1 MTENANISDADTT
14 SKGPSEHEMALPDSQ
29 QSVTPEPARR
39 RRRRG
44 SLDPGTP
51 DRQLDSEDASG
62 DHAGARR
69 YTRGF
74 LHLPRKWTRRFLSS
88 WGPSPT
94 YRVLFFLVAIVLVMA
109 FLVYSEYVINELRDR
124 ERDRAAI
131 NAHLHSLVGSE
142 ALPEQLEQLVLKHVV
157 LEPKERLPVVFT
169 NHRGDIDKWYGP
181 GLPDPN
187 DRSPEALQAVRE
199 VIERM
204 DAEREPIR
212 FEEFDRALGL
222 VSLAGGDMVIT
233 SSDGEIITWEGPSL
247 PAGEN
252 TSAVALNAVRQRL
265 ETMGDQD
272 SIRVPAKESS
282 YFYWEGSNFVVTDRG
297 GRPFEWGGPVFT
309 QDSGPQDA
317 SREKD
322 RMALDSA
329 PVLFRIPTEKL
340 FHYGDSDLI
349 KGIEFAPFVTLGALF
364 LFSMIGYVGFRNIRR
379 SEQRSIWVGMAKET
393 AHQLGTPLSSLS
405 GWLELMAIKQGQSDG
420 AKQDDSM
427 EIGSIAREMQQD
439 LGRLNQIASRF
450 SQIGSVPEL
459 KISDV
464 RTLLEE
470 TISYFKSRGPQFGQH
485 RIDFHAADVAEI
497 PLNSELMGWAFENL
511 FKNAIDAI
519 GRKEGLIVVD
529 LGVAETKETIKITI
543 TDNGRGIRP
552 EHQTRVFEPGFS
564 TKKRGWGLG
573 LAFVKRIVEDYHGGR
588 IQVVESAEDKG
599 TSFEIVL
606 PMQVG

>member
-14 SKGPSEHEMALPDSQ
+14 SKGPLEHERAQPDSQ

-44 SLDPGTP
+44 SLDPGIP
-51 DRQLDSEDASG
+51 DRQLDSEDVVG
-62 DHAGARR
+62 DHAGVRR
-69 YTRGF
+69 QGRGL
-74 LHLPRKWTRRFLSS
+74 LHLPRRWVQRFLSS

-94 YRVLFFLVAIVLVMA
+94 YRVLFFLGAIVLVMA
-109 FLVYSEYVINELRDR
+109 FLIYSEHVIDELRDR
-124 ERDRAAI
+124 ERDRAEI
-131 NAHLHSLVGSE
+131 NAHLASLVTSTS
-142 ALPEQLEQLVLKHVV
+142 LPEQLEQLVLMDVV
-157 LEPKERLPVVFT
+157 LHPKERLPVIVT
-169 NHRGDIDKWYGP
+169 NHRGDIERWFGP
-181 GLPDPN
+181 GLPDP
-187 DRSPEALQAVRE
+187 DDSSQVAYQVVRE
-199 VIERM
+199 VMGRM
-204 DAEREPIR
+204 DAEREPIL
-212 FEEFDRALGL
+212 FFAADRALGL
-222 VSLAGGDMVIT
+222 VSLAGGDMVI
-233 SSDGEIITWEGPSL
+233 SSSGGEIVTWEGPSL
-247 PAGEN
+247 PSRGD
-252 TSAVALNAVRQRL
+252 TSAAALNVVRQRL
-265 ETMGDQD
+265 EVIGVQD
-272 SIRVPAKESS
+272 SIRVPVADSIR
-282 YFYWEGSNFVVTDRG
+282 FYWEGLDFVITDRV
-297 GRPFEWGGPVFT
+297 GRPLEWGGPGFT
-309 QDSGPQDA
+309 EDSNQRDA
-317 SREKD
+317 IRTMR
-322 RMALDSA
+322 RMAVDSE
-329 PVLFRIPTEKL
+329 PSFFRIQTEKL
-340 FHYGDSDLI
+340 YHYGDSDLI
-349 KGIEFAPFVTLGALF
+349 KGIEFAPFVTLGVLS
-364 LFSMIGYVGFRNIRR
+364 LFSVIGYIGFRNIRR

-405 GWLELMAIKQGQSDG
+405 GWLELMASKQAQPED
-420 AKQDDSM
+420 AKQDESM
-427 EIGSIAREMQQD
+427 DVGSIAREMQQD

-459 KISDV
+459 KSTDV
-464 RTLLEE
+464 RALLEE

-573 LAFVKRIVEDYHGGR
+573 LAFVKRIVEDYHSGR